1 MSSRLVANT
10 VPKMLLR
17 VSATHVTVLQLK
29 LHPRLRHFQ
38 WLAVLATRW
47 KQLPPPTNNVF
58 VRPACHHVIVQ
69 FQNHMHVIS
78 CTAYPATSTAKM
90 LASSCSLF
98 SIHCLRCSQP
108 FAAHPS
114 PHCLRHTVEHV
125 ERNGKYSGRRA
136 LRSNLLKE
144 PRGIVSKTSPE
155 KTRLRATQNHNS
167 TSTLQIAMCK

>member
-78 CTAYPATSTAKM
+78 CTAYSATSTAKM

-98 SIHCLRCSQP
+98 SIHCLRCSWP

-114 PHCLRHTVEHV
+114 LHCLRHTAFATQSSTSNATGNTVVEG
-125 ERNGKYSGRRA
+125 RYGRIYSKSHEA
-136 LRSNLLKE
+136 SSAKHLR
-144 PRGIVSKTSPE
+144 
-155 KTRLRATQNHNS
+155 KTRCQPCENYRLIGKT
-167 TSTLQIAMCK
+167 